1 MHPDAP
7 PHDRNGE
14 PLEGDGRGIKHQPLH
29 RADLRHG
36 QELLH
41 ARAAA
46 PGQEYAE
53 SKEDQPEVPRHP
65 QIRTLSGGLTKD
77 RSGRVISD
85 RATLLLVAEDVGPQ
99 RAESTLYRVGLIL
112 ERLNVHAA
120 RL

>member
-53 SKEDQPEVPRHP
+53 SKEDR
-65 QIRTLSGGLTKD
+65 K
-77 RSGRVISD
+77 
-85 RATLLLVAEDVGPQ
+85 
-99 RAESTLYRVGLIL
+99 ST
-112 ERLNVHAA
+112 RLNSSHSQISYAVFCLKKKKTDNASCHLPRSEHTEHTATA
-120 RL
+120 